1 MHAASAMK
9 CITCK
14 PLLYKIFKTEEK
26 PLQSNQEKTDQL
38 QELHQTKCV
47 FPVNS
52 GQQSDL
58 DRREALKLALS
69 EKDAHLALLEH
80 SGIKTLTQA
89 DQAKKLK
96 ADKKILLDKLREE
109 VIWKYNKSFVLL
121 ISLILIVDNNIF
133 RMKKVSIWI

>member
-26 PLQSNQEKTDQL
+26 HLQSNQEKINQL
-38 QELHQTKCV
+38 QELQTKCD
-47 FPVNS
+47 FNS
-52 GQQSDL
+52 GQQFDL

-80 SGIKTLTQA
+80 SGIKTPTQA

-109 VIWKYNKSFVLL
+109 VI
-121 ISLILIVDNNIF
+121 
-133 RMKKVSIWI
+133 

>member
-14 PLLYKIFKTEEK
+14 PLLYKIFQTEEK
-26 PLQSNQEKTDQL
+26 HLQSNQEKIN
-38 QELHQTKCV
+38 QTKCD
-47 FPVNS
+47 FNS
-52 GQQSDL
+52 GQQFDL

-69 EKDAHLALLEH
+69 EKDAYLALLEH

-109 VIWKYNKSFVLL
+109 VI
-121 ISLILIVDNNIF
+121 
-133 RMKKVSIWI
+133 